1 MPLSARRV
9 HAGRPY
15 TEKPNS
21 LHELWLFL
29 AQNFEQA
36 QNLDIKKA
44 QAMPELF
51 GVERSTQLSNQI
63 VKDFKE
69 IADLTYL
76 IPAMEGQIDKDVL
89 LDKEA

>member
-1 MPLSARRV
+1 MLIM
-9 HAGRPY
+9 G
-15 TEKPNS
+15 
-21 LHELWLFL
+21 FL
-29 AQNFEQA
+29 AQIFEQA

-51 GVERSTQLSNQI
+51 GVERSSQLSNQI
-63 VKDFKE
+63 VKDFKD

-76 IPAMEGQIDKDVL
+76 IPIMKGENKANTP